1 MFKSKDDGSLIF
13 TQGDTGT
20 LDYMVNNTTSLSA
33 SDMALLTIAKQNGD
47 IVLQKTS
54 AFSLSLL
61 GGRMTR
67 FNFTNAET
75 ANIPVGIYKLEVRVV
90 KTPVVENDVIVD
102 GAKIVTFFENPTIVQ
117 VVKPIGHIGAVEEE

>member
-20 LDYMVNNTTSLSA
+20 LDYMVNNTSSLSA

-54 AFSLSLL
+54 TFL

-90 KTPVVENDVIVD
+90 KTPVVENDMIVD
-102 GAKIVTFFENPTIVQ
+102 GAKIVTFFENPTTVQ

>member
-1 MFKSKDDGSLIF
+1 MFKSKNDGSLIF
-13 TQGDTGT
+13 TRGDTGT

-54 AFSLSLL
+54 IFSLSLV

-75 ANIPVGIYKLEVRVV
+75 VNIPEGNYKLEVRVV

-102 GAKIVTFFENPTIVQ
+102 GARIVTFFENPTLVR
-117 VVKPIGHIGAVEEE
+117 VVKPIGHIGAVEGE